1 MDKNL
6 APFSCT
12 YSPNIPELLQKLNC
26 SLAITTY
33 QAGKVIF
40 ISPKDRDHLIQLPRQ
55 FPKPMGMALKNNKL
69 ALATLNEVVVLAN
82 NAELA
87 QTYPKQPNVYDGLFI
102 PRSVYY
108 TGELDIHDLHWTS
121 KELLGVNTRFSCLAY
136 INDNY
141 SFTPFWKPDFIT
153 NLTPDDTCHLNG
165 VAMDGDTPKY
175 VTLLGKTTTPQGW
188 RATKANGGCLIDI
201 DTHETIAENLPM
213 PHSPRIYDGKIYVL
227 LSATGELA
235 EIDKQGKSYKVIKRL
250 DGFVRGMDRIGDY
263 IFIGLSKLRQTSM
276 AFADLPIAQRSIFCG
291 IVAMHLPT
299 ASIAG
304 YIKYEN
310 SVEEI
315 YDVKVLPGM
324 LRPGILN
331 LEKPEF
337 RMALSTPTKTYWAA
351 EIERNE
357 K

>member
-1 MDKNL
+1 MEKNL

-12 YSPNIPELLQKLNC
+12 YSPNIPELLQQLNC
-26 SLAITTY
+26 SIAISTY

-40 ISPKDRDHLIQLPRQ
+40 ISPKDRDHLVQLPRQ
-55 FPKPMGMALKNNKL
+55 FSKPMGMALKGDKM
-69 ALATLNEVVVLAN
+69 ALATLNEVIVMAN
-82 NAELA
+82 NKELA
-87 QTYPKQPNVYDGLFI
+87 TTYPRQPKVYDSLFI
-102 PRSVYY
+102 PRAVHY

-121 KELLGVNTRFSCLAY
+121 RGLLAVNTRFSCLAY
-136 INDNY
+136 INDDF

-153 NLTPDDTCHLNG
+153 NLTPDDCCHLNG
-165 VAMDGDTPKY
+165 LAMEGDTPRF
-175 VTLLGKTTTPQGW
+175 VTVLGKTTTPQGW
-188 RATKANGGCLIDI
+188 RSAKATGGCLIDI
-201 DTHETIAENLPM
+201 HTNEILADNLPM
-213 PHSPRIYDGKIYVL
+213 PHSPRIYDQKVYIL

-235 EIDKQGKSYKVIKRL
+235 EVDIKNKSYKVLKQL
-250 DGFVRGMDRIGDY
+250 DGFVRGLDRMGDY
-263 IFIGLSKLRQTSM
+263 IFIGLSKLRQTSQ
-276 AFADLPIAQRSIFCG
+276 AFADLPIAKRSIFCG
-291 IVAMHLPT
+291 VVAMHLPT

-337 RMALSTPTKTYWAA
+337 RMALSTPTKTFWAQLPK
-351 EIERNE
+351 EE
-357 K
+357 